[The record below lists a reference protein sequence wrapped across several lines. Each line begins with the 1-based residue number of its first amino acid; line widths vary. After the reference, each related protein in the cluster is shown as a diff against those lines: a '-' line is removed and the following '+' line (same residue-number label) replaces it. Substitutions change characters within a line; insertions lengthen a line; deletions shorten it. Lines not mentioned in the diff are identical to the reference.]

1 MQTPTSK
8 LLSTLTLLAGA
19 VAVVLTLVFFFT
31 MVGGGTLVAALVAGV
46 VGIILGVVALRKEQA
61 KGIAVTGLV
70 LSISIVLLAAGLMLF
85 ALIFVG
91 AIPV

>member
-1 MQTPTSK
+1 M
-8 LLSTLTLLAGA
+8 STLTLVAGA

-31 MVGGGTLVAALVAGV
+31 MLGGGPLVAALVAGV

-70 LSISIVLLAAGLMLF
+70 LSIITAVLAAAIILF

>member
-8 LLSTLTLLAGA
+8 LLSTLTLVAGA

-31 MVGGGTLVAALVAGV
+31 MLGGGPLVAALVAGV

-70 LSISIVLLAAGLMLF
+70 LSIITAVLAAAIILF